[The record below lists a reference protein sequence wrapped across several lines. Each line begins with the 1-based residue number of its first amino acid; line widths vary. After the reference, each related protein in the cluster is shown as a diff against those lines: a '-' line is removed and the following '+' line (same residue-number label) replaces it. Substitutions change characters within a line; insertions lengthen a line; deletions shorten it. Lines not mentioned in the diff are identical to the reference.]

1 MSKPTADSD
10 KSLRGI
16 PRAVLEASHQGV
28 QGAAVGVGSGLHALR
43 GGGGLLGR
51 CLGEA
56 LLVTSFE
63 LFLKLTKF
71 FGRPT
76 FLGDFCIFTG
86 ALAAFIFLARPSFF
100 PASCTLLGE
109 GLLEL
114 SIFLRGAADLTYVL
128 VEGQRWNAVKCII
141 LFTFLIMYLD
151 LYQYSDSIFCVLDFC
166 IFPF

>member
-56 LLVTSFE
+56 LLGH
-63 LFLKLTKF
+63 LLRALLKVNQVLWQAN
-71 FGRPT
+71 
-76 FLGDFCIFTG
+76 FLG
-86 ALAAFIFLARPSFF
+86 
-100 PASCTLLGE
+100 
-109 GLLEL
+109 
-114 SIFLRGAADLTYVL
+114 
-128 VEGQRWNAVKCII
+128 
-141 LFTFLIMYLD
+141 
-151 LYQYSDSIFCVLDFC
+151 
-166 IFPF
+166 

>member
-1 MSKPTADSD
+1 MELALVFMPFGEVVDF
-10 KSLRGI
+10 L
-16 PRAVLEASHQGV
+16 
-28 QGAAVGVGSGLHALR
+28 VGVLARLF
-43 GGGGLLGR
+43 
-51 CLGEA
+51 
-56 LLVTSFE
+56 LVTSFE

-114 SIFLRGAADLTYVL
+114 SIFLRGAADLT
-128 VEGQRWNAVKCII
+128 
-141 LFTFLIMYLD
+141 
-151 LYQYSDSIFCVLDFC
+151 
-166 IFPF
+166 